1 LQLIHIANATFS
13 RDFNNRINQSIFRLK
28 T

>member
-13 RDFNNRINQSIFRLK
+13 RDFNNRFIVHFFA
-28 T
+28 